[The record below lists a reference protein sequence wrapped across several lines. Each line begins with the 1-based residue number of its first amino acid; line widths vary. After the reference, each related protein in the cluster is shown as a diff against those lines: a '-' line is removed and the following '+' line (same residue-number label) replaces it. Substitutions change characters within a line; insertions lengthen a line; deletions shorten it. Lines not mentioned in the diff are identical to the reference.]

1 MKHSE
6 GKKQVLLPERLTVK
20 QLAERLGASPI
31 EVIKM
36 LMRNGLMATIN
47 QGVDYENA
55 AKVVSD
61 LGYEPQEEPR
71 ERERAIAGR
80 APKQVLG
87 EEDIK
92 ALRPRPPVVTILG
105 HVDHGKTTL
114 LDAIRQSNIVAT
126 EVGAIT
132 QRIGAYQVEVQGQR
146 ITFIDTPGHEAF
158 TAMRARGAQ
167 VTDLAI
173 FVVAADD
180 GVMPQTVEAID
191 HARAAGVPIVVA
203 INKIDKPNANLER
216 VKQQLADQG
225 LFVEDWGGDVVSVPI
240 SAKTREG
247 IAELLES
254 LLIVAELEELKA
266 NPNRPAIGFIIEAKL
281 DSTRGSMATVLI
293 HTGTLKTGDI
303 FVVGDTWGK
312 VKAMFDDREHRVR
325 GAEPSM
331 PVEVLGLE
339 SIAQAGDILR
349 VVDSEREARASVA
362 RQQKERKAEG
372 PTLLDISSQIR
383 EGQVKVLNL
392 ILKADVQGSI
402 EPIMSSLE
410 RLGNEQVKVR
420 IIHSG
425 SGTITESDVM
435 LAIASGGIVIG
446 FNTRPEPGA
455 KRLAGAEGIEIR
467 YYNVIYN
474 LIEDMEK
481 ALAGI
486 LEPVYVEVVE
496 GHAQIRAIFGVRQGR
511 IAGVYVTDG
520 KITRGAPARV
530 LRNGQTIHESSI
542 SSLKHF
548 KEYVSEMAAGF
559 ECGIGIEGF
568 SDFQTND
575 VIEVYG
581 RERK

>member
-1 MKHSE
+1 MSRAE
-6 GKKQVLLPERLTVK
+6 GKKQVVLPERLTVK

-31 EVIKM
+31 GVIKI
-36 LMRNGLMATIN
+36 LMRNGIMATIN
-47 QGVDYENA
+47 QVVDYENA

-61 LGYEPQEEPR
+61 LGGEPQEEPR
-71 ERERAIAGR
+71 ERERAAKR
-80 APKQVLG
+80 APA

-132 QRIGAYQVEVQGQR
+132 QRIGAYQVEVQGQK

-167 VTDLAI
+167 VTDIAI
-173 FVVAADD
+173 LVVAADD

-191 HARAAGVPIVVA
+191 HARAAGVPIVLA
-203 INKIDKPNANLER
+203 INKMDKPDANPER

-225 LFVEDWGGDVVSVPI
+225 LLVEDWGGDVVSVLT
-240 SAKTREG
+240 SAKTGGG
-247 IAELLES
+247 IAELLEN

-281 DSTRGSMATVLI
+281 DSTRGPMATVLV
-293 HTGTLKTGDI
+293 HTGTLKTGDT

-312 VKAMFDDREHRVR
+312 VKAMFDDRGNRVR
-325 GAEPSM
+325 RAEPSM
-331 PVEVLGLE
+331 PVEALGLD
-339 SIAQAGDILR
+339 SVAQAGDILR
-349 VVDSEREARASVA
+349 VVADEREARALVA
-362 RQQKERKAEG
+362 RQQKERKAKV

-383 EGQVKVLNL
+383 GGQVKGLNL

-402 EPIMSSLE
+402 EPIKSSLE
-410 RLGNEQVKVR
+410 RLQNEQVKAR

-446 FNTRPEPGA
+446 FNTRLEPGA
-455 KRLAGAEGIEIR
+455 KRLAEAEGIEIR

-496 GHAQIRAIFGVRQGR
+496 GHAQVRAIFGIRQAKV
-511 IAGVYVTDG
+511 AGVYVTDG
-520 KITRGAPARV
+520 KITRGAQARV
-530 LRNGQTIHESSI
+530 LRNGKTMHESSI

-548 KEYVSEMAAGF
+548 KEHVSEMAAGF

-568 SDFQTND
+568 SDFQIND

-581 RERK
+581 RERR